1 MQCALCRQPRV
12 PPAPPPVLA
21 AGQPA
26 LHLPRRD
33 PGPAG
38 ARAGDQ
44 SQLAVRSRDTCSPP
58 IGQPPLLLL
67 TSSTQLATF
76 ALVWYTVF
84 YTRLGALPRQKY
96 VLPALLLAQDLQRLC
111 MN

>member
-1 MQCALCRQPRV
+1 MCTVQAAPGSPSTTPCPRCWSACST
-12 PPAPPPVLA
+12 PS
-21 AGQPA
+21 
-26 LHLPRRD
+26 
-33 PGPAG
+33 PAG
-38 ARAGDQ
+38 SWPSWCSGRGNQ

-67 TSSTQLATF
+67 TSSAQLATF